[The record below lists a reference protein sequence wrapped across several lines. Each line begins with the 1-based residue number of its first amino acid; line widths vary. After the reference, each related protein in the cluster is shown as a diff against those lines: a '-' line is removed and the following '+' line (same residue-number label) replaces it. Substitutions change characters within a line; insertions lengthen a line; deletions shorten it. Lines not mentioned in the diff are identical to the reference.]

1 LEAAQVTRGWVE
13 PRPPPSFHRTLM
25 SISNTLRARI
35 PFVAEEDD
43 ALPVEPL
50 GEEGERM
57 FQTLETG

>member
-1 LEAAQVTRGWVE
+1 
-13 PRPPPSFHRTLM
+13 M